1 MQSDC
6 GPVLQLGKIAFLLA
20 VIIALRPA
28 SAQSQSKN
36 PPGAVMSQ
44 TTSSSVDSQALHIGI
59 GDELE
64 ITVFGAPDLSAHGRV
79 GADGNASMPVLGYV
93 HIAGLTSAEAEQ
105 AIAQQLEQK
114 GIVNHPQVS
123 IFVKEYTGSEISVAG
138 EVKKPGVYSVL
149 GPHRLLDI
157 LQSAGGLTEK
167 AGNAVTISH
176 RDGEIT
182 TIDLSK
188 DPAVM
193 ARSNI
198 ELQPGDTL
206 IIPQAGIVYVLGE
219 VYRPG
224 GFVSSSTTGFTV
236 LQIIA
241 AAGGPTHVASAG
253 KTKMLRRTA
262 NGLQEI
268 PVPLQKLM
276 EGKAPDM
283 PVVPDDILY
292 IPSSTLK
299 RVLDMG
305 SIVALSSQAAVYRI
319 P

>member
-1 MQSDC
+1 MKNDRGSF
-6 GPVLQLGKIAFLLA
+6 LQFGKIALLLA
-20 VIIALRPA
+20 VIIAVRPA
-28 SAQSQSKN
+28 CAQSPSKN
-36 PPGAVMSQ
+36 PPGTVKPQ
-44 TTSSSVDSQALHIGI
+44 TASSSVDSQALRIGI

-64 ITVFGAPDLSAHGRV
+64 ITVFGAPDLSTHGRV
-79 GADGNASMPVLGYV
+79 GADGNASMPVIGYV

-123 IFVKEYTGSEISVAG
+123 VFVKEYTGSEISVAG

-176 RDGEIT
+176 RSGEIT
-182 TIDLSK
+182 TVDLSK

-219 VYRPG
+219 VNRPG
-224 GFVSSSTTGFTV
+224 GFVSSSSGGFTV

-241 AAGGPTHVASAG
+241 AAGGPTHLASEG

-262 NGLQEI
+262 NGLQDI
-268 PVPLQKLM
+268 PVPLQKLLKG
-276 EGKAPDM
+276 EKPDM
-283 PVVPDDILY
+283 PVLADDILFV
-292 IPSSTLK
+292 PSSAVKSIISL
-299 RVLDMG
+299 G
-305 SIVALSSQAAVYRI
+305 SILTLSAQAAVYRV